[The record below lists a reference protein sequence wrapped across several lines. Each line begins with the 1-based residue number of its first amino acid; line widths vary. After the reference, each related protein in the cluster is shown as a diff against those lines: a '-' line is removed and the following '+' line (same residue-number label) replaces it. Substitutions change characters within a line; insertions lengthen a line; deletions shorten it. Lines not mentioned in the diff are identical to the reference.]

1 MNKIKEKLK
10 KIFFTDEDEVQGD
23 DFATKR
29 EMFYFLWLIVCIF
42 VSIFVILFAAI
53 TISMCEDLVDVIK
66 TDKVEI
72 NRLENLNDYYSGEA
86 AKYKIM
92 YEDLYDVYVFPQK
105 QKEAG
110 VYNDW
115 SRKTLLSRIC

>member
-29 EMFYFLWLIVCIF
+29 EMFYFVGMIVGIL
-42 VSIFVILFAAI
+42 VSILVILFAAI
-53 TISMCEDLVDVIK
+53 TMSMCEDLVGVIRA
-66 TDKVEI
+66 DKAEI
-72 NRLENLNDYYSGEA
+72 DRLGYLNNYHSGEA
-86 AKYKIM
+86 AKYKMM
-92 YEDLYDVYVFPQK
+92 YEDLYDIYVSSQE

-110 VYNDW
+110 VHND
-115 SRKTLLSRIC
+115 